1 MKERILAAIVALIIV
16 LPLLFWGGIWGMF
29 VLGAVAC
36 FIATNELRNMLLP
49 NSKHLLLP
57 LQALYLLSFTAL
69 SFLTEGQEIVLALA
83 SICLWIIA
91 LFGEKEN
98 DKGMEFMVRSSFG
111 LIYVPLLLSTFV
123 RLRSLDD
130 GLYWVF
136 LVFLITWSAD
146 TGAYFAGRFLGK
158 NKLFPR
164 VSPKKT
170 IEGVF
175 GGVLLSIIVSVSFMM
190 NYFPDV
196 DVIHA
201 VILGGGLAL
210 LSVVGDLVESM
221 LKRATGV
228 KDSGNL
234 MPGHGGIVDRL
245 DSLVFTF
252 PLTFC
257 YVTWI
262 LDISLAA

>member
-1 MKERILAAIVALIIV
+1 MKERILAAVVALMIV
-16 LPLLFWGGIWGMF
+16 LPLLIWGGIWGMF
-29 VLGAVAC
+29 ILGAAAC
-36 FIATNELRNMLLP
+36 FIATNELGNMLFVD
-49 NSKHLLLP
+49 SKHLLWP
-57 LQALYLLSFTAL
+57 LQAVYLLSFTAFSL
-69 SFLTEGQEIVLALA
+69 LGDGQEIVLALA
-83 SICLWIIA
+83 SISLWIIS
-91 LFGEKEN
+91 LFGEKDN
-98 DKGMEFMVRSSFG
+98 DKGTQFMVRSSFG

-123 RLRSLDD
+123 RLRSLED
-130 GLYWVF
+130 GLAWIF

-170 IEGVF
+170 IEGVV
-175 GGVLLSIIVSVSFMM
+175 GGVLLSITVAIWFMM
-190 NYFPDV
+190 KYLPDV
-196 DVIHA
+196 SVIHA

-210 LSVVGDLVESM
+210 FSVVGDLVESM

-228 KDSGNL
+228 KDSGTL

-252 PLTFC
+252 PLTFA

-262 LDISLAA
+262 LGLSLA